1 MSELKL
7 KVKKSVLKRKLDGV
21 TVAGYYGRVITN
33 GKKTFDEI
41 ARSSAKN
48 TTLHPKEASLAAEL
62 LLEGVA
68 EELKQGY
75 IVDLGPLGTIYPA
88 VNSPWKRDADDL
100 TLSEMKPKVNYAA
113 SRGIASAIRGADLGW
128 ATEKDEKEGTET
140 PSDDDDITQ
149 SNDNTGGDNT
159 GGDDNGSQGGG
170 SGTGGDN
177 TGGTG
182 GGDNGGGDPDPGDDQ
197 D

>member
-88 VNSPWKRDADDL
+88 VNSPWKRDADEL

-140 PSDDDDITQ
+140 PSDDDEDVTVP
-149 SNDNTGGDNT
+149 SGSDSSE
-159 GGDDNGSQGGG
+159 GDDS
-170 SGTGGDN
+170 
-177 TGGTG
+177 TG
-182 GGDNGGGDPDPGDDQ
+182 GGGGEGGGPDTD
-197 D
+197 